1 MMDILSLQFLY
12 ALGAIILI
20 DLVLAGDNAIVIALA
35 ARKLPPHLQKKAIM
49 WGTVGAIAVR
59 SLMTIVVVWLL
70 KIPGLLLAGGALL
83 LWIAVKLLLPNE
95 NDHEGAHGAGAT
107 TFMGAM
113 KTIVIA
119 DAVMG
124 LDNVLAV
131 AGAAHGS
138 FLLVMLGLLISIP
151 IVVWG
156 STLIL
161 KWVERFPVIV
171 YIGSGVL
178 AMTAAKMM
186 LSEPL
191 IQPWVAP
198 LKAWSWLL
206 IAAVVAAVILIG
218 YRLSKQPRSNPKIE
232 GRLLPSSGAASNV
245 ATATLTNTVRPA
257 TQPLATASAFSLS
270 ATSLPRSSLSD
281 QTLSGVSIMN
291 SANLNSNVQNILLP
305 VTASEQSIGAV
316 RNIVQRHMRNSSD
329 ASSLIVHLL
338 HVTPRFAKH
347 VTKRLPAGARL
358 RFLKDTTEG
367 AIMPA
372 TKLLDQAG
380 IQYQIHTVSN
390 NSVAKTIIATAKN
403 LGCSQI
409 VVGSQRNNAFSRM
422 LTNSVTGRLLAT
434 SEVPV
439 EVVLHGEASL
449 MQRWG
454 LPAVSGAAMIALIA
468 D

>member
-1 MMDILSLQFLY
+1 M
-12 ALGAIILI
+12 
-20 DLVLAGDNAIVIALA
+20 
-35 ARKLPPHLQKKAIM
+35 
-49 WGTVGAIAVR
+49 TV
-59 SLMTIVVVWLL
+59 VVVWLL
-70 KIPGLLLAGGALL
+70 KVPGLLLAGGALL
-83 LWIAVKLLLPNE
+83 LWIAVKLLIPNE
-95 NDHEGAHGAGAT
+95 QDHESGHGAGAT

-138 FLLVMLGLLISIP
+138 FLLVILGLLISIP

-171 YIGSGVL
+171 YLGSGVL

-198 LKAWSWLL
+198 LQGWSWLL
-206 IAAVVAAVILIG
+206 IAAVVAAVILTG
-218 YRLSKQPRSNPKIE
+218 YLLSQDQTKDSKVNEVTNGGGKVLALTRTSEEFAKPAVINPFS
-232 GRLLPSSGAASNV
+232 PSPSGVLTMN
-245 ATATLTNTVRPA
+245 TATL
-257 TQPLATASAFSLS
+257 
-270 ATSLPRSSLSD
+270 
-281 QTLSGVSIMN
+281 
-291 SANLNSNVQNILLP
+291 NSNAQQILLP
-305 VTASEQSIGAV
+305 IVANQQSVGAV
-316 RNIVQRHMRNSSD
+316 RNIIQKHQRSGAAPD
-329 ASSLIVHLL
+329 SLVVHLL
-338 HVTPRFAKH
+338 HVTPRFGKR
-347 VTKRLPAGARL
+347 VTKHLPAGARG
-358 RFLKDTTEG
+358 RFIKDSAEG
-367 AIMPA
+367 AVLPA

-380 IQYQIHTVSN
+380 LSYQIHLASN
-390 NSVAKTIIATAKN
+390 NAIADTIIGTAKR

-409 VVGSQRNNAFSRM
+409 VVGSQRNNAVSRM
-422 LTNSVTGRLLAT
+422 LNNSVTGRLLAN
-434 SEVPV
+434 SEIPV
-439 EVVLHGEASL
+439 EVVLNGQASL

-454 LPAVSGAAMIALIA
+454 LPAGASAAMIALIA